1 MPSCRT
7 ILWHSM
13 EHIIAIRR
21 PPSAIVASKTAVTA
35 PRRRRQTA
43 AADDLFNKSNLRGN
57 IEFRRRNVC
66 LSTTHASRLKAKL
79 MHRQTKLQHQHQHPT
94 PDFAKHPTPDA
105 DESKPLPIQYQY
117 HPGLLATMARAKM
130 SESPV
135 DPTAWMVENEVSE
148 FLLLHQKE
156 VLYMCMVSGRRF
168 AVAVSAAT
176 ISS

>member
-1 MPSCRT
+1 MQCHANAFMPCT
-7 ILWHSM
+7 M
-13 EHIIAIRR
+13 EHIIIAIY
-21 PPSAIVASKTAVTA
+21 PPSSPQKQLCGA
-35 PRRRRQTA
+35 PRRRQTA

-57 IEFRRRNVC
+57 IEFRRRNIC
-66 LSTTHASRLKAKL
+66 LSTTHASRHKAKL
-79 MHRQTKLQHQHQHPT
+79 MHRPPNQTPT
-94 PDFAKHPTPDA
+94 PTPNFAKHPTPDA